1 MILRFSDELSNT
13 NWKTRF
19 EGKDEKGNIAMIR
32 LVYGTEDVIEKK
44 QDPNAKQKE
53 FKTGPSN
60 KVVDGVPYYEA
71 TIDDAAVI
79 KFLKATP
86 YWEDGRIV
94 EFDPLADNKL
104 KAEALVRDT
113 EVLAGVAA
121 LEDKNDI
128 AMYAHYLFG
137 EEALTQAKNDDYAGL
152 KVKLFL
158 YAQENPEEMK
168 ELMSEDS
175 NKAEYLEAGLFFVGG
190 IIKEADSGNS
200 VVWGDTSA
208 KFLSVGIGQRPLDA
222 VVDFF
227 GTVEG
232 KEVRQIAGQKME
244 TIVKEKLAKT
254 EAKPKAPAKPAA
266 TK

>member
-1 MILRFSDELSNT
+1 MILRFSEDLANT

-19 EGKDEKGNIAMIR
+19 EGKDEKGNIAMIK
-32 LVYGTEDVIEKK
+32 LAYGTEDVVEKK

-53 FKTGPSN
+53 FKTGPAN
-60 KVVDGVPYYEA
+60 KVVEGVPYYE
-71 TIDDAAVI
+71 TEIDDAAVI

-86 YWEDGRIV
+86 YWEDGRIT
-94 EFDPLADNKL
+94 EYDPLAENKK
-104 KAEALVRDT
+104 KAELLVRDT
-113 EVLAGVAA
+113 EVLGKVAA
-121 LEDKNDI
+121 LEDQNDI

-137 EEALTQAKNDDYAGL
+137 NEALEQAKNDDYAGL

-158 YAQENPEEMK
+158 YAQENPEEMI

-175 NKAEYLEAGLFFVGG
+175 KKAEYLEAGLFFVGG
-190 IIKEADSGNS
+190 IMKEADSGNS
-200 VVWGDTSA
+200 VVWADTDT
-208 KFLSVGIGQRPLDA
+208 KFLSVVVGQRPLDA

-244 TIVKEKLAKT
+244 TIVKDKIAKSKPADKLAT
-254 EAKPKAPAKPAA
+254 TPKK
-266 TK
+266 